1 MKNLIP
7 KKLSDWF
14 WISILII
21 VVVIPILFS
30 FWYEPMRMLEELL
43 VLVSP
48 FIIGWIAIYF
58 KKPEQ

>member
-14 WISILII
+14 GLSLII
-21 VVVIPILFS
+21 VVAVIPVLS
-30 FWYEPMRMLEELL
+30 LFWYEPMRMLEEIVAILL
-43 VLVSP
+43 TCLIIWVLV
-48 FIIGWIAIYF
+48 YF